1 MGDEY
6 GVVDAFVNPVP
17 PRDWLRDTAVRV
29 PWTEQGGTQ
38 SSARSDGTD
47 ADPRTEEE
55 P

>member
-1 MGDEY
+1 MNLSFTEEQE
-6 GVVDAFVNPVP
+6 AL
-17 PRDWLRDTAVRV
+17 RDCLRDTAVRV
-29 PWTEQGGTQ
+29 PWSEPGGTQ